1 LEVARG
7 RAISLISAE
16 KLDSFPLL
24 SMICSAASKIMVDTL
39 SSQAPEAVIPQPKA
53 VDWLWRPWYA
63 KLWWAA
69 IPVYWATATA
79 SLKVPATWT
88 FFETAFA
95 GYLNVL
101 FFPFTALIVLG
112 FGFVRAWLEA
122 PTADR
127 GHPLTDE
134 EIDEL
139 ERLRIEQEMLWNPP
153 DHLRPVGDIYDP
165 FSGTSYIGNPHSPNN
180 GSRI

>member
-1 LEVARG
+1 MDDALSPPALEAT
-7 RAISLISAE
+7 IQ
-16 KLDSFPLL
+16 P
-24 SMICSAASKIMVDTL
+24 
-39 SSQAPEAVIPQPKA
+39 PKA
-53 VDWLWRPWYA
+53 GDWLWRPWYA

-79 SLKVPATWT
+79 ALKIPALWA
-88 FFETAFA
+88 FFESALA

-101 FFPFTALIVLG
+101 FFPFTALLVLG
-112 FGFVRAWLEA
+112 FGFLRAWLDA

-127 GHPLTDE
+127 GPPLTDE

-139 ERLRIEQEMLWNPP
+139 ERLRIEQEMLWDPP

-165 FSGTSYIGNPHSPNN
+165 TSGTIYIGNPLSPNN
-180 GSRI
+180 GARI

>member
-1 LEVARG
+1 
-7 RAISLISAE
+7 
-16 KLDSFPLL
+16 
-24 SMICSAASKIMVDTL
+24 MVDTL
-39 SSQAPEAVIPQPKA
+39 SSPAPEATIQQPKA
-53 VDWLWRPWYA
+53 IDWLWHPWYA

-69 IPVYWATATA
+69 IPVYWITVAAA
-79 SLKVPATWT
+79 LKIPVMWA

-101 FFPFTALIVLG
+101 FFPFTAPLVLG
-112 FGFVRAWLEA
+112 FGFARAWLDA

-127 GHPLTDE
+127 GPPLTDE

-139 ERLRIEQEMLWNPP
+139 ERLRIEQEMLWDPP

-165 FSGTSYIGNPHSPNN
+165 TSGTIYIGNPISPNN
-180 GSRI
+180 GARI